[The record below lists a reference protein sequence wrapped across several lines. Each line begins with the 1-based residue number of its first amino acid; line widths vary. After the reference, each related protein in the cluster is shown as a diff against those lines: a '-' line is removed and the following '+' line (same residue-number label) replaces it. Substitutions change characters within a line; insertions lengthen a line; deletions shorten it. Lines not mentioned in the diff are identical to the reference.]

1 MKGHVVAYVAKHSKV
16 RFLKALIYRSFGVP
30 IERLGLETP
39 ALPSVNPARMRVA
52 MTVAP
57 VNPSDL
63 IPITGVYSH
72 RIQLPA
78 VAGYEGVGRVI
89 HAPETHAELIGR
101 RVLPLRGTGT
111 WQSYV
116 DCDADLAVPVPDT
129 ISDLVAARA
138 YINPLAA
145 STMLDTFPVVGK
157 RVLLSGAGS
166 TCAELLGRWAQE
178 QGAAKVQGI
187 YRSDSR
193 VKRLIACGIEPVSMN
208 DIHAVRVAASEA
220 DLAFDALGGLVGS
233 IVIDAMRD
241 DTVFIG
247 YGLLS
252 GQSIKPSGR
261 PRARYQRF
269 HLRDSLAT
277 MTPGTWQRQF
287 LRLWHALSRA
297 DLPPVQVFAVDD
309 WQRAVEQSAR
319 PGATKPMLRF
329 DCAE

>member
-1 MKGHVVAYVAKHSKV
+1 MKGHFVAYVA
-16 RFLKALIYRSFGVP
+16 RFSNGAILEGAHLPSFGTP
-30 IERLGLETP
+30 TEQLRLETL
-39 ALPSVNPARMRVA
+39 ALPPANPLQMRVA

-63 IPITGVYSH
+63 IPITGAYSH

-116 DCDADLAVPVPDT
+116 DCDPDLAVPAPDT
-129 ISDLVAARA
+129 IGDLVAARA

-145 STMLDTFPVVGK
+145 LTMLDTFPVAGK

-166 TCAELLGRWAQE
+166 ACAELLGRWAQE
-178 QGAAKVQGI
+178 QGAAKIQGI

-193 VKRLIACGIEPVSMN
+193 VKRLIACGIEPISMN
-208 DIHAVRVAASEA
+208 DIQAVTAAAREA
-220 DLAFDALGGLVGS
+220 DLAFDALGGPVGS
-233 IVIDAMRD
+233 IVIDAMLD
-241 DTVFIG
+241 GTVFIA

-252 GQSIKPSGR
+252 GQSIRPSGT
-261 PRARYQRF
+261 PRASYRRF
-269 HLRDSLAT
+269 HLRDYLAT
-277 MTPGTWQRQF
+277 MPPGTWQRQF
-287 LRLWHALSRA
+287 LRLWQALLHA
-297 DLPPVQVFAVDD
+297 DPPPVQAFAVEN
-309 WQRAVEQSAR
+309 WKSAVEQALR
-319 PGATKPMLRF
+319 PGAAKPMLCF
-329 DCAE
+329 GCAG

>member
-1 MKGHVVAYVAKHSKV
+1 M
-16 RFLKALIYRSFGVP
+16 KALIYRSFGAP
-30 IERLGLETP
+30 IKQLDLETLD
-39 ALPSVNPARMRVA
+39 LPPVNPTQMRVA
-52 MTVAP
+52 MTVSP

-63 IPITGVYSH
+63 IPITGAYSH

-89 HAPETHAELIGR
+89 YAPETHTELIGR

-116 DCDADLAVPVPDT
+116 DCSPDLAVPVPDT

-145 STMLDTFPVVGK
+145 LTMLDAFPVTGK

-178 QGAAKVQGI
+178 QGAVKVQGI
-187 YRSDSR
+187 YRSDNRVSR
-193 VKRLIACGIEPVSMN
+193 LVACGIQPVSMN
-208 DIHAVRVAASEA
+208 DLHAVKAAASEA
-220 DLAFDALGGLVGS
+220 DLVFDALGGPVGS

-241 DTVFIG
+241 GTVFVG

-252 GQSIKPSGR
+252 GQSIQPSGT
-261 PRARYQRF
+261 PRASYRRF
-269 HLRDSLAT
+269 HLRDSLVT

-287 LRLWHALSRA
+287 QRLWHALRDA
-297 DLPPVQVFAVDD
+297 DLPPVQVFAIDD
-309 WQRAVEQSAR
+309 WQRAVEQTAR
-319 PGATKPMLRF
+319 PGAVKPVLRF
-329 DCAE
+329 G